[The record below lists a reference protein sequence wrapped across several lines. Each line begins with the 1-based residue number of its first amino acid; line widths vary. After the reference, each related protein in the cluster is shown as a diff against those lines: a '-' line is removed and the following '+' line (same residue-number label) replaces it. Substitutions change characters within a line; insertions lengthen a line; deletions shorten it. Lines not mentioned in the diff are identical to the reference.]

1 MLSLFDFYKSSL
13 VLVLV
18 IQIDGGLEEPGVRR
32 ELNFSLHT
40 RNLICLHV
48 EKMSYGTWIRISHFS
63 AQVCE

>member
-32 ELNFSLHT
+32 ELSFSLHT
-40 RNLICLHV
+40 GNMICLHV
-48 EKMSYGTWIRISHFS
+48 EMISYGT
-63 AQVCE
+63 